1 MSDTVM
7 VAIVAA
13 VPACLA
19 AIMSVFN
26 RAKISEVHGLV
37 NARLTQVMADLA
49 EAREELRKLTATSS
63 FAEGQKQ
70 EKGTEAP

>member
-1 MSDTVM
+1 MTDTVV

-19 AIMSVFN
+19 AIVSVFN
-26 RAKISEVHGLV
+26 RAKIEEVHGLV

-49 EAREELRKLTATSS
+49 SAREELRALTERAS
-63 FAEGQKQ
+63 FAEGQKD
-70 EKGTEAP
+70 EKEK